1 MVSTLGV
8 RRNRFNIIGIA
19 QGPRPAREPDRLQRT
34 ALPGTST
41 GVRLQWDMGMFGG
54 KLNLRLGRRASA
66 LATAAVLALALPL
79 GGCFSETYQKG
90 YVVPEGALEQIP
102 IGASQEQVLILM
114 GTPSTVATVSGEVFY
129 YISQRAE
136 RRVAFLPQ
144 AVVDQRVVAVYFD
157 RNRRVERLANYGMR
171 DGRIFDYVSRTTPS
185 GGEEINY
192 LGGLFKAFSF

>member
-1 MVSTLGV
+1 M
-8 RRNRFNIIGIA
+8 
-19 QGPRPAREPDRLQRT
+19 
-34 ALPGTST
+34 
-41 GVRLQWDMGMFGG
+41 QWDMGMFGG
-54 KLNLRLGRRASA
+54 KLNLRLGARLGKRASA

-90 YVVPEGALEQIP
+90 YVIPEGALEQIP

-136 RRVAFLPQ
+136 RRVAFMPQ

-157 RNRRVERLANYGMR
+157 RNRRVQRLANYGIR

-192 LGGLFKAFSF
+192 LGSVFKAFSF

>member
-1 MVSTLGV
+1 MVSSLGV

-19 QGPRPAREPDRLQRT
+19 QRSGPAREPDRLPRA

-41 GVRLQWDMGMFGG
+41 GSRLQWDMGMFGG
-54 KLNLRLGRRASA
+54 KLNLRPSRWAA
-66 LATAAVLALALPL
+66 AMATAAAMALALPL

-136 RRVAFLPQ
+136 RRVAFMPQ
-144 AVVDQRVVAVYFD
+144 AV
-157 RNRRVERLANYGMR
+157 
-171 DGRIFDYVSRTTPS
+171 
-185 GGEEINY
+185 
-192 LGGLFKAFSF
+192 